1 MRYVLFGGVFLW
13 LASMFFFLL
22 TWDWS
27 PDRFIE
33 WAAAVITVGGIVL
46 GLLGAIVVIVAAVW
60 SGHKEK
66 KQWE

>member
-1 MRYVLFGGVFLW
+1 MRYVLFGGVVLW
-13 LASMFFFLL
+13 LVSTFYFVL

-33 WAAAVITVGGIVL
+33 WATMIICIGGIVV
-46 GLLGAIVVIVAAVW
+46 GIVGVIAVAVAAIW

>member
-1 MRYVLFGGVFLW
+1 MRNLLAGAAILW
-13 LASMFFFLL
+13 LASALVFLI

-33 WAAAVITVGGIVL
+33 WASALITLGGI
-46 GLLGAIVVIVAAVW
+46 LLGFLGVIFVIVAAVR
-60 SGHKEK
+60 SGHQEK

>member
-1 MRYVLFGGVFLW
+1 MRYVLFGAAFLW
-13 LASMFFFLL
+13 IASAFYFLV
-22 TWDWS
+22 TWDFS

-33 WAAAVITVGGIVL
+33 WATAVILVGGIVL
-46 GLLGAIVVIVAAVW
+46 GFLGAIVVTVSAVW

>member
-1 MRYVLFGGVFLW
+1 MRYVLVGAAVIWF
-13 LASMFFFLL
+13 ASAFYFLL
-22 TWDWS
+22 TRDWS

-33 WAAAVITVGGIVL
+33 WATTVIVLGGIVV
-46 GLLGAIVVIVAAVW
+46 GFLGAIVVTVAAVW

>member
-1 MRYVLFGGVFLW
+1 MRYVLFGAVVLW
-13 LASMFFFLL
+13 LASAFYFLL

-33 WAAAVITVGGIVL
+33 WATAVITVGGIVL
-46 GLLGAIVVIVAAVW
+46 GFLGVIVVIVSAVW

>member
-1 MRYVLFGGVFLW
+1 MRGLLVGAVFLW
-13 LASMFFFLL
+13 LASAFYFLL

-33 WAAAVITVGGIVL
+33 WATMVICIGGIVVGIL
-46 GLLGAIVVIVAAVW
+46 GVIVVAVAAIW

>member
-1 MRYVLFGGVFLW
+1 MRYVLFGAVFLW
-13 LASMFFFLL
+13 IASAFFFLV

-33 WAAAVITVGGIVL
+33 WASAVITFGGFVL
-46 GLLGAIVVIVAAVW
+46 ALLGAIFVTISAIW
-60 SGHKEK
+60 SGHQEK

>member
-1 MRYVLFGGVFLW
+1 MRYVLFGAVVLW
-13 LASMFFFLL
+13 LASAFYFLL

-46 GLLGAIVVIVAAVW
+46 GFLGVIVVIVSAVW

>member
-1 MRYVLFGGVFLW
+1 MRYVLLGAVFLW
-13 LASMFFFLL
+13 IASAFFYLV

-33 WAAAVITVGGIVL
+33 QAAAVITLGGIVL
-46 GLLGAIVVIVAAVW
+46 GILGAIVVTVSAIR
-60 SGHKEK
+60 SGHREK

>member
-1 MRYVLFGGVFLW
+1 MRYVLLGAGLLW
-13 LASMFFFLL
+13 LVSVFFFLV

-33 WAAAVITVGGIVL
+33 WAAAVITLAGIVL
-46 GLLGAIVVIVAAVW
+46 GFLGTIFVIVSAIW
-60 SGHKEK
+60 SGHQEK

>member
-1 MRYVLFGGVFLW
+1 MRYVVVGAAVLW
-13 LASMFFFLL
+13 LVSAFFFLV

-27 PDRFIE
+27 PDRSVE

-46 GLLGAIVVIVAAVW
+46 GVLGAIVVAVSAIW

>member
-1 MRYVLFGGVFLW
+1 MRYARVGAVCLW
-13 LASMFFFLL
+13 LASAFYFLI

-33 WAAAVITVGGIVL
+33 QATAVITVGGFVL
-46 GLLGAIVVIVAAVW
+46 GFLGVIVVIVAAVR
-60 SGHKEK
+60 SGHQEK

>member
-1 MRYVLFGGVFLW
+1 MRYVLVGAVFLW
-13 LASMFFFLL
+13 LASAFYFLV

-33 WAAAVITVGGIVL
+33 WATAVITVGGFVL
-46 GLLGAIVVIVAAVW
+46 GFLGVIVVIVAAVR
-60 SGHKEK
+60 SGHQEK

>member
-1 MRYVLFGGVFLW
+1 MRNLLAGAAILW
-13 LASMFFFLL
+13 LASALVFLI

-33 WAAAVITVGGIVL
+33 WASALITLGGIVL
-46 GLLGAIVVIVAAVW
+46 GFLGVIFVIVAAVR
-60 SGHKEK
+60 SGHQEK